1 MKYIIKNILR
11 EETQKRTLPEVIL
24 QDVIKTFTPQHLIDA
39 GREYQVDNWG
49 IRVLRD
55 DLNWYS
61 PLRRIA
67 NNVIIPHIENTYG
80 LDIIKDSKMIK
91 PILLQWMRNLYGNN
105 KPLPGDTIE
114 MINMQDDWEPIKRG
128 TKGVVVD
135 INTQRFGG
143 QYEEHIDVE
152 WENGR
157 TLKVITPG
165 DEIKIVEKNN
175 DSLLKEEI
183 SNPKQQ
189 KFYDYINDNIMKD
202 ITVTPVKVVYNAVD
216 EVLDSSDIR
225 DHVENIMDDW
235 REMDRRGWRV
245 SEVDTSASDFT
256 ADRFRFDENGYS
268 RKEGYTNPLTKV
280 VPHKQMPHSWAMEE
294 IAYEVLKELEEQG
307 LMASIDDSEGYA
319 QIPPDYH
326 IEVGTGYYYEV
337 PLFLNLFDGEY
348 YLSNMGEDKM
358 IDMLFHRLEHFYR
371 HFRFQCVCLNNYMRY
386 LILHLETKS
395 KMEHQMYPVFF

>member
-114 MINMQDDWEPIKRG
+114 MINMQDLWAPIKRG

-165 DEIKIVEKNN
+165 DEIKIVEKN
-175 DSLLKEEI
+175 
-183 SNPKQQ
+183 
-189 KFYDYINDNIMKD
+189 
-202 ITVTPVKVVYNAVD
+202 V
-216 EVLDSSDIR
+216 
-225 DHVENIMDDW
+225 HV
-235 REMDRRGWRV
+235 
-245 SEVDTSASDFT
+245 
-256 ADRFRFDENGYS
+256 
-268 RKEGYTNPLTKV
+268 
-280 VPHKQMPHSWAMEE
+280 
-294 IAYEVLKELEEQG
+294 
-307 LMASIDDSEGYA
+307 
-319 QIPPDYH
+319 
-326 IEVGTGYYYEV
+326 
-337 PLFLNLFDGEY
+337 
-348 YLSNMGEDKM
+348 
-358 IDMLFHRLEHFYR
+358 
-371 HFRFQCVCLNNYMRY
+371 
-386 LILHLETKS
+386 
-395 KMEHQMYPVFF
+395 